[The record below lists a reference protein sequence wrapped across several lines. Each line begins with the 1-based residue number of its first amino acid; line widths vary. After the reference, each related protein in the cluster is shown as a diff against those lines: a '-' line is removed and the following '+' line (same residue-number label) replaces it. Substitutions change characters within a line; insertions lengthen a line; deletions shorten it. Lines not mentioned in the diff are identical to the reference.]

1 MLNYVNIRDLMLGF
15 YRKVFLFDSS
25 IHVAKMWG
33 TKHILAE
40 YKFMASSII
49 QRPETHHSTESTQQ
63 QETALTTHQKLECI
77 FCAVSECTTVNNCYQ
92 YFSSQ

>member
-25 IHVAKMWG
+25 IRVAKMWG

-40 YKFMASSII
+40 YKFMTSSII
-49 QRPETHHSTESTQQ
+49 QRPETHHSQRSNRKP
-63 QETALTTHQKLECI
+63 H
-77 FCAVSECTTVNNCYQ
+77 
-92 YFSSQ
+92 